1 MFSEYKKLTIDQIID
16 KELEKNDFSRNDFT
30 QEELHF
36 LGKEIEVWRLA
47 DDNLEGKLGD
57 LEIITFHKMFLKIIL
72 DRAKEIAKTAHEGQV
87 DKAGAP
93 YINHPM
99 RVMKMGKSMEEKI
112 AGVLHDVVEDSE
124 WTFEMLEKEGIPKDV
139 IDALKCV
146 TKLSVDEDYD
156 HFIERV
162 KTNPLAI
169 KVKINDLRDNLDV
182 TRLGELTE
190 KDLPRLNKYIKAYGS
205 LLQVL

>member
-1 MFSEYKKLTIDQIID
+1 MFSKYKDLTIDQIID
-16 KELEKNDFSRNDFT
+16 KELENNNFTRNDFT

-36 LGKEIEVWRLA
+36 LGKEIEVWRIA

-57 LEIITFHKMFLKIIL
+57 LDVISFYKMFLKIIL
-72 DRAKEIAKTAHEGQV
+72 DRAEEIAKAAHEGQV
-87 DKAGAP
+87 DKAGKP
-93 YINHPM
+93 YIEHPM
-99 RVMKMGKSMEEKI
+99 RVMKMGKTVEEKI

-139 IDALKCV
+139 MDALRCV
-146 TKLSVDEDYD
+146 TKLSEDEDYD

-169 KVKINDLRDNLDV
+169 KVKLNDLKDNMDI
-182 TRLGELTE
+182 TRLDLVTE
-190 KDLPRLNKYIKAYGS
+190 KDLARLNKYIRAYKQ
-205 LLQVL
+205 LTAK